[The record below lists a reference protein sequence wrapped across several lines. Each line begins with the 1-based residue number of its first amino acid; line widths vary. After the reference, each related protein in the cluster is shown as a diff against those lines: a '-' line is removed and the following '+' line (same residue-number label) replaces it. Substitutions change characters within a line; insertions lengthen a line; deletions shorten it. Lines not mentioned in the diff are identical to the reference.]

1 MRSTQLMLAI
11 GAAAAVILTA
21 CGGSDGGSPAN
32 DGGGNQPPP
41 TISYIGTTGVFAA
54 WVDPTSGLYGALSST
69 SYAGKRQILR
79 GTIDFLTGTELGQAA
94 GVEIFKGSDGAI
106 HALEL
111 TTSATVAPQQLSSES
126 AATVDDTC
134 SLSGTEVANAN
145 SDYVGVYFTADL
157 QTPTNSS
164 YVYRLPGPDGVCN
177 TADDVFHMVKT
188 GMAPTDAPIV
198 ASGMPIATVRTA
210 TGGISGFVVK
220 DGASLDLVD
229 GNFANPVQLGTFAS
243 PIGVAQALPTG
254 TTQGYPS
261 GQLFVIDGSIYFV
274 DFVGHSVSAAL
285 YAIPNWSPTASGA
298 VFAASPASLYFAVNT
313 PRAGTVAAS
322 TTIYAIP
329 ADGSAAP
336 TPIDN
341 EPGFIETLVFPVAG
355 SNLIWG
361 VSSNAIYA
369 IRTLPSSGGPV
380 ATLVTTAAPNGT
392 FVATASTVYYDTYSL
407 TYDSTTNVHTR
418 SGTSSGIVG
427 VDGTVIQAPLAN
439 STFVAGGEQSPWPAD
454 TTTTVTPYVTL
465 FQVQGL
471 APVTVS
477 DASNGAQY
485 VYDGVGGGVLVA
497 IDASTNQPGVTVG
510 NLPASSATAL
520 SGTFRSDT
528 HTGFL
533 EATNPI
539 STQNPATRDLYL
551 LNSQNAGSLTLITNT
566 L

>member
-1 MRSTQLMLAI
+1 MLVA

-32 DGGGNQPPP
+32 NGGGNTPPP
-41 TISYIGTTGVFAA
+41 LISYVGTTGVFAA

-69 SYAGKRQILR
+69 SYAGKKQILR
-79 GTIDFLTGTELGQAA
+79 GTVDFLSGTDVGQAA
-94 GVEIFKGSDGAI
+94 GVEVFKGSDGAI

-111 TTSATVAPQQLSSES
+111 TTSSSVAPQQLSSES

-134 SLSGTEVANAN
+134 TLSGTAVANAN
-145 SDYVGVYFTADL
+145 YDYVGVYFTADL

-188 GMAPTDAPIV
+188 GMSATDAPIV
-198 ASGMPIATVRTA
+198 ATAMPLATVRTA

-229 GNFANPVQLGTFAS
+229 GNFANPVALGSFAA
-243 PIGVAQALPTG
+243 PIGVAEALPLG

-261 GQLFVIDGSIYFV
+261 GELFVIDGSIYFV
-274 DFVGHSVSAAL
+274 DFVAHSVSAAL
-285 YAIPNWSPTASGA
+285 YTIPNWSPTARGA
-298 VFAASPASLYFAVNT
+298 LYAAAPSSLYLAVNT
-313 PRAGTVAAS
+313 PRAGSVAAS
-322 TTIYAIP
+322 TSIYAMP

-336 TPIDN
+336 VQIDS
-341 EPGFIETLVFPVAG
+341 EPGFIENVVYPVAG

-361 VSSNAIYA
+361 VTSNGVYSIK
-369 IRTLPSSGGPV
+369 TLPSAGGPI
-380 ATLVTTAAPNGT
+380 ATLVTTTEPNGT
-392 FVATASTVYYDTYSL
+392 FIATASTVYYDFYSQ
-407 TYDSTTNVHTR
+407 TYDSSNNVQTRFGTT
-418 SGTSSGIVG
+418 SGIVG
-427 VDGTVIQAPLAN
+427 IDGTVIQAPLAN
-439 STFVAGGEQSPWPAD
+439 STFVSGGEQLPWPAD
-454 TTTTVTPYVTL
+454 AITTVTPYVTL

-471 APVTVS
+471 APVTVTN
-477 DASNGAQY
+477 ASTGEQY
-485 VYDGVGGGVLVA
+485 VFDGVGGGTLLA
-497 IDASTNQPGVTVG
+497 IDAATNQAGVTVG
-510 NLPASSATAL
+510 TLPASTATAL

-533 EATNPI
+533 EASNPL
-539 STQNPATRDLYL
+539 STENPATRDLYL
-551 LNSQNAGSLTLITNT
+551 LNSQSAGTLTLITNT